1 MKSLTWDT
9 TLGELT
15 KIMKIKNNIREAFAS
30 ESNESSDRAAI
41 TVEMVLT
48 IAGLAIV
55 AIALVAWL
63 GTAIL
68 NKGADVAVCIESA
81 NTYVSSAESEQACK
95 DGDTK
100 NKSFKQTEQSYKD
113 RYK

>member
-1 MKSLTWDT
+1 
-9 TLGELT
+9 
-15 KIMKIKNNIREAFAS
+15 MKIKNNIREAFAS

-68 NKGADVAVCIESA
+68 NKGADVATCIEEA
-81 NTYVSSAESEQACK
+81 NTYVSSAKSEKACK
-95 DGDTK
+95 NGDTT
-100 NKSFKQTEQSYKD
+100 NKSFTEEQSYKD